1 MFMFYILCCYLIF
14 LGTTLFM
21 HEYIKAI
28 AELFICL
35 VSFCAPPFLLKF
47 HRKFANLISKITCKL
62 VKGGE
67 IANLT

>member
-1 MFMFYILCCYLIF
+1 
-14 LGTTLFM
+14 M
-21 HEYIKAI
+21 HEYIKSI

-67 IANLT
+67 IANLTEMSSR